1 MACVLK
7 ATLSRASTKPRW
19 VITAYAIFFGGVL
32 LLGGALTSGLNWSWI
47 FFLNVPIGVLLI
59 GVSPVLLPE
68 ICAARRHRHLDIGGA
83 VSITPLLPRQL
94 PAIVTLAIVTLATRP
109 PRR

>member
-7 ATLSRASTKPRW
+7 ATLSRASRKPQW

-83 VSITPLLPRQL
+83 AEEGLCPSAPGAAHTSGNRHDRSPS
-94 PAIVTLAIVTLATRP
+94 T
-109 PRR
+109 